1 MGEGKIKLA
10 TILLKKIY
18 IYNRSLEYINMRV
31 SRDFYWLQTVLSKI
45 IEHKLSIMYVLLAI
59 VKLGRIETD
68 VDLFTSKEQNLRVI
82 LT

>member
-1 MGEGKIKLA
+1 
-10 TILLKKIY
+10 
-18 IYNRSLEYINMRV
+18 MRV
-31 SRDFYWLQTVLSKI
+31 SRGFYWLQTVLSKI
-45 IEHKLSIMYVLLAI
+45 IEHKLSIRYVLLAI

>member
-31 SRDFYWLQTVLSKI
+31 SRDFYWLQTALSKI
-45 IEHKLSIMYVLLAI
+45 IEHKLSIRYVLLAI